1 MNTVNATYA
10 KQNFGACIADAI
22 KQPVV
27 IEKSGRP
34 AVVMVAYE
42 EFQRLNEL
50 EDAMWLQRAQEAA
63 AGGYL
68 TVEES
73 EGFMKKRLSR
83 ATENAEF
90 PHHPDDKK

>member
-10 KQNFGACIADAI
+10 KQNFGACVADAA

-34 AVVMVAYE
+34 AVVMISYE
-42 EFQRLNEL
+42 EFQRLSDL
-50 EDAMWLQRAQEAA
+50 EDAMWLQRAQDAA

-68 TVEES
+68 SVDES
-73 EGFMKKRLSR
+73 EDFMKKRLAR
-83 ATENAEF
+83 ATGNELY
-90 PHHPDDKK
+90 

>member
-1 MNTVNATYA
+1 MTTVNATYA

-34 AVVMVAYE
+34 TVVMISYE
-42 EFQRLNEL
+42 EYQRLSEL
-50 EDAMWLQRAQEAA
+50 EDAMWLQRAQAAA

-68 TVEES
+68 SAEES
-73 EGFMKKRLSR
+73 DDFMQKRLAR
-83 ATENAEF
+83 ASE
-90 PHHPDDKK
+90 K